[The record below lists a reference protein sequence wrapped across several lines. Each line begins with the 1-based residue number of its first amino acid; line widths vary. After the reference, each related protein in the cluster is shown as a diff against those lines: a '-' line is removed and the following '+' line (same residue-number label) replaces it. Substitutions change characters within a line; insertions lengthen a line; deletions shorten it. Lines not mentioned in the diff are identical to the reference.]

1 MSLAEGG
8 FVKSQYDTSDNLD
21 ARTALHA
28 RFSTNPYGWFRWVYD
43 QFDLRPGNCVL
54 ELGCGT
60 GELWARNAER
70 LPPDVRFL
78 LTDLSQGMLDRAA
91 EVLADIPMAV
101 TFAPVDAQQLPYPD
115 GRFDVVIANHM
126 LFHVPDR
133 AAALNEI
140 ARVLAPG
147 GRFYATTIG
156 QGHMSELRTL
166 AGALGPGLE
175 RFGGRPLAGFTLE
188 DGPAQVARVLEG
200 VEVRR
205 YPDALHITTVEPL
218 LAYYQSMG
226 CDDLAPHVDRLR
238 QHLQC
243 VLAAE
248 GVIALGKDSGMILAH
263 KPDEEPR
270 YE

>member
-1 MSLAEGG
+1 MSVDESG
-8 FVKSQYDTSDNLD
+8 FVKSQYGTAGNLD
-21 ARTALHA
+21 ARSALHA

-70 LPPDVRFL
+70 LPDGAHFL
-78 LTDLSQGMLDRAA
+78 LTDLSPGMLDRAA
-91 EVLADIPMAV
+91 EVLADVLLAV

-126 LFHVPDR
+126 LYHVPDR
-133 AAALNEI
+133 ARALAEI

-156 QGHMSELRTL
+156 EGHMAELHTL
-166 AGALGPGLE
+166 AGALAPGLE
-175 RFGGRPLAGFTLE
+175 RLGGWSARGFSLE
-188 DGPAQVARVLEG
+188 DGPPQVGAVLAG

-205 YPDALHITTVEPL
+205 HLNELRITDVEPL
-218 LAYYQSMG
+218 LAYYDSLG
-226 CDDLAPHVDRLR
+226 SAELAPHREALR
-238 QHLQC
+238 ALLQG
-243 VLAAE
+243 VLDKE
-248 GVIALGKDSGMILAH
+248 GVITIHKDPGMILAH
-263 KPDEEPR
+263 KPE
-270 YE
+270 